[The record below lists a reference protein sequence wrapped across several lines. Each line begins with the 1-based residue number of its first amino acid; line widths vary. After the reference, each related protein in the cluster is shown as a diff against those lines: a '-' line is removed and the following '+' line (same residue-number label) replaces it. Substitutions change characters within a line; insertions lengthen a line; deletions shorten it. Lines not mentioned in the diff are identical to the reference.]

1 MLRKINMV
9 VRNLEE
15 LEKIASIG
23 SNTMQYK
30 NYMAKVEYD
39 DEAGVFHGEVI
50 DLRDVI
56 TFEGESVGELRQAF
70 EDSVEDYLEFCSQR
84 GEEPEKPFSGRF
96 LLRISPELHREISML
111 AKLEDSSLN
120 QWIKERLADAV
131 SYYKHQHTKLS

>member
-1 MLRKINMV
+1 MA

-56 TFEGESVGELRQAF
+56 TFEGESVDELRQAF
-70 EDSVEDYLEFCSQR
+70 EDSVEDYLEFCAQR
-84 GEEPEKPFSGRF
+84 GEEPEKPFSGRL

-111 AKLEDSSLN
+111 AKLDDSSLN

-131 SYYKHQHTKLS
+131 SYYKHQRTKLS

>member
-1 MLRKINMV
+1 MV

-23 SNTMQYK
+23 SNSMQYK

>member
-1 MLRKINMV
+1 MA

-30 NYMAKVEYD
+30 NYMAKVEYN

-70 EDSVEDYLEFCSQR
+70 EDSVEDYLEFCAQR
-84 GEEPEKPFSGRF
+84 DQEPEKPFSGRL
-96 LLRISPELHREISML
+96 LLRISPELHRQISML
-111 AKLEDSSLN
+111 AKLRIRASTSGSKKDWLRQFPIISTS
-120 QWIKERLADAV
+120 IP
-131 SYYKHQHTKLS
+131 S

>member
-1 MLRKINMV
+1 MA

-56 TFEGESVGELRQAF
+56 TFEGESVDELRQAF
-70 EDSVEDYLEFCSQR
+70 EDSVEDYLEFCAQR
-84 GEEPEKPFSGRF
+84 GQEPEKPFSGRL

-111 AKLEDSSLN
+111 AKLEDASLN

-131 SYYKHQHTKLS
+131 SYYKHEHNRLS